1 MNFTASND
9 YSCIMCSALKRQTVS
24 VTIHIEGVLV
34 TCGVWW
40 HIETLSGRPQDV
52 SDIPFHL
59 LPQNHDRA
67 TNVTVIMSRRVFH
80 SPFSQP
86 PFKYMTVDIPTLVRH
101 MTCFLILVSLLF
113 SPGLPQKTGFTPK
126 GLNIQVNSSF
136 REPPNSAYLNV
147 T

>member
-24 VTIHIEGVLV
+24 VTIHMEGVLV

-40 HIETLSGRPQDV
+40 HIDTLSGRPRDV
-52 SDIPFHL
+52 SDIPL
-59 LPQNHDRA
+59 TASSEPPQSHECDSN
-67 TNVTVIMSRRVFH
+67 NIMQD

-86 PFKYMTVDIPTLVRH
+86 PFKYMTVHIPTLVRH

-113 SPGLPQKTGFTPK
+113 SPGLPQKTGFTPG
-126 GLNIQVNSSF
+126 GLNIQVNRTS
-136 REPPNSAYLNV
+136 
-147 T
+147 